1 MKEQKKIK
9 SFKGFDKNMKCRD
22 MQYVVG
28 ESYKHDGKI
37 KACESGFHACENP
50 IDIFNYYAPADS
62 IFCEVE
68 QSGDLSTHDGDS
80 KVASSEIKVIG
91 KIDIAGMV
99 KAAFDFTFSRCI
111 KTEEKNSTGYRSA
124 SSATGDRSASSATG
138 DRSASSA
145 TGDQSASS
153 ATGDQSASSATGYQS
168 ASSATGDRSASS
180 ATGYRSASSATGD
193 RSASS
198 ATGDQSA
205 SSATGDRSASSA
217 TGYRSASLT
226 TGYYSTSSIEGDK
239 KESVAIGVGYEN
251 KAKAS
256 AGNWIVLA
264 HRNNKGEILHI
275 KSAKVGGRIK
285 ADTWYQ
291 LNAAG
296 KFIKS

>member
-138 DRSASSA
+138 D
-145 TGDQSASS
+145 Q
-153 ATGDQSASSATGYQS
+153 
-168 ASSATGDRSASS
+168 
-180 ATGYRSASSATGD
+180 
-193 RSASS
+193 
-198 ATGDQSA
+198 
-205 SSATGDRSASSA
+205 SASSA